1 MFSVIFPGQG
11 SQMIGMG
18 KEFYDKFDLVK
29 KLFKE
34 ADDTLNFSIS
44 KLILEGPKEE
54 LDLTA
59 NTQPAIFLI
68 SYSIYHVIKKEFN
81 IDLSKAKYFAGHS
94 LGEYSALSCA
104 GYLNFSDT
112 LKILRTRGD
121 AMQNSVPKGEGGMVA
136 VLGSTVEI
144 VEKILKDNE
153 KSLSVEI
160 ANDNSEGQI
169 VLSGK
174 MDDVDKFIL
183 LLKENSIKN
192 IKLPVSAPFHCSLMN
207 KATNIMNDELNK
219 INFIEGKNKLISNVT
234 ANEISNTNELK
245 DLLVKQIEN
254 RVRWRE
260 SVINMIGGGVNHFIE
275 IGPGKVL
282 SGLVKRISKEV
293 KIDTINNQTDIEGLQ
308 LWVV

>member
-1 MFSVIFPGQG
+1 LV
-11 SQMIGMG
+11 GMG

-29 KLFKE
+29 NLFKE

-68 SYSIYHVIKKEFN
+68 SYSIYNVIRKEFN

-112 LKILRTRGD
+112 LKILRIRGG
-121 AMQNSVPKGEGGMVA
+121 AMQNSVPKGQGGMVA
-136 VLGSTVEI
+136 VLGSTVETI
-144 VEKILKDNE
+144 EKILKDNE
-153 KSLSVEI
+153 QNLNVQI

-174 MDDVDKFIL
+174 TDDLDKLIFI
-183 LLKENSIKN
+183 LKENSIKN
-192 IKLPVSAPFHCSLMN
+192 IKLPVSAPFHCNLMN
-207 KATNIMNDELNK
+207 KATNIMNDELSK
-219 INFIEGKNKLISNVT
+219 LNFNEGENKLISNVT
-234 ANEISNTNELK
+234 ANEISNINELK
-245 DLLVKQIEN
+245 ELLVKQIEN

-260 SVINMIGGGVNHFIE
+260 SVVNMIGTGVNHFIE

-282 SGLVKRISKEV
+282 SGLVKRISKDV
-293 KIDTINNQTDIEGLQ
+293 KIDTINNQGDIEGLKI
-308 LWVV
+308 

>member
-11 SQMIGMG
+11 SQMVGMG

-29 KLFKE
+29 NLFKE
-34 ADDTLNFSIS
+34 ADDTLNFSLS

-68 SYSIYHVIKKEFN
+68 SYSIYNVIKAEFN
-81 IDLSKAKYFAGHS
+81 IDLNKAKYFAGHS

-112 LKILRTRGD
+112 LKILRIRGD
-121 AMQNSVPKGEGGMVA
+121 AMQNSVPKGQGGMVA
-136 VLGSTVEI
+136 VLGSTVETI
-144 VEKILKDNE
+144 EKILKENE
-153 KSLSVEI
+153 KNFSVQI

-174 MDDVDKFIL
+174 VEDLDKLINV
-183 LLKENSIKN
+183 LKENSIKN
-192 IKLPVSAPFHCSLMN
+192 IKLPVSAPFHCSLMS
-207 KATNIMNDELNK
+207 KATNIMSEELNK
-219 INFIEGKNKLISNVT
+219 LNFMTGKNKLISNVT
-234 ANEISNTNELK
+234 AEEIANTDELK
-245 DLLVKQIEN
+245 DLLIKQIEN

-260 SVINMIGGGVNHFIE
+260 SVINMVDNNINHFIE

-282 SGLVKRISKEV
+282 SGLVKRINKEV
-293 KIDTINNQTDIEGLQ
+293 KIDTINNQGDIEGLKI
-308 LWVV
+308 

>member
-11 SQMIGMG
+11 SQIVGMG

-29 KLFKE
+29 NLFKE
-34 ADDTLNFSIS
+34 ADDTLNFSMS

-54 LDLTA
+54 LDFTV

-68 SYSIYHVIKKEFN
+68 SYSIYNVIKKEFN

-112 LKILRTRGD
+112 LKILRIRGD
-121 AMQNSVPKGEGGMVA
+121 AMQNSVPKGQGGMVA
-136 VLGSTVEI
+136 VLGSTVETI
-144 VEKILKDNE
+144 EKILKENE
-153 KSLSVEI
+153 QNLNVQI

-174 MDDVDKFIL
+174 TDDLDKLIL
-183 LLKENSIKN
+183 ILKENLIKN
-192 IKLPVSAPFHCSLMN
+192 IKLPVSAPFHCKLMN
-207 KATNIMNDELNK
+207 KATNIMSGELNK
-219 INFIEGKNKLISNVT
+219 LNFKEGKNKLISNVT
-234 ANEISNTNELK
+234 ANEILNTTELK
-245 DLLVKQIEN
+245 ELLVKQIEN

-260 SVINMIGGGVNHFIE
+260 SVINMIDTGVNHFIE

-282 SGLVKRISKEV
+282 SGLIKRISKGV
-293 KIDTINNQTDIEGLQ
+293 KIDTINNQGDIEGLKI
-308 LWVV
+308 